1 MVRFIN
7 SRSEVLADQVEGL
20 LNVEVLD
27 SSKDGDMPKARL
39 DKDEIAKLIEEKAKE
54 REVDLFIREI
64 LEVEQ
69 EMFEIEHP
77 GDSVPGKSAFDK
89 FTSTATVHDKIVE
102 RKLLLEMI
110 EEIVGP
116 RGRCP
121 QRHRGDWTTFVH
133 PIYWPRQGKDSRGN
147 REEDSAETNSG
158 GRSSVWVFCHTYGQ
172 ELALWSRNHIGR
184 EEPGTCAHN
193 H

>member
-1 MVRFIN
+1 
-7 SRSEVLADQVEGL
+7 
-20 LNVEVLD
+20 
-27 SSKDGDMPKARL
+27 MPKARL

-102 RKLLLEMI
+102 RKLLLQMI
-110 EEIVGP
+110 EEIGGP
-116 RGRCP
+116 EAITKLEESRKRESKTAEKSSQG
-121 QRHRGDWTTFVH
+121 GS
-133 PIYWPRQGKDSRGN
+133 RQNVEGSILHIFECAECDFHSSPGKKFELD
-147 REEDSAETNSG
+147 EHQLESG
-158 GRSSVWVFCHTYGQ
+158 HSGYKEFFR
-172 ELALWSRNHIGR
+172 
-184 EEPGTCAHN
+184 
-193 H
+193 